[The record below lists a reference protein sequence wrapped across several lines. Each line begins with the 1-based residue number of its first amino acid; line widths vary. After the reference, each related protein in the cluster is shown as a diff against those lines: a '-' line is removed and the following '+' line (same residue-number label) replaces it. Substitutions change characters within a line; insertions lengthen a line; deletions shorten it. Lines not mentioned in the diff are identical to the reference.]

1 MIDATFVKSIT
12 DLAQVETFVVDGKT
26 YSTEPLYL
34 VREPLP
40 LQPPQPQQ
48 PVALPIPSH
57 IAVTTLTGFAELV
70 RQRVEKFDTSDYVIQ
85 VVNEGEVALVKKYS
99 DECGRRLKL
108 IVAKPVP
115 FEKYQ
120 YDKFLDQETFIVSIN
135 ALFAATPDK
144 DYILG
149 IASNITDNAT
159 SVSEDNGISQK
170 LTVKVGMQLADTITV
185 RPQIDLAPYRI
196 FPECQQPI
204 SKFVFRARGGK
215 DPSFMLKEAD
225 GGIWKI
231 TAINE
236 VRRVLATFALEG
248 LEIIA

>member
-1 MIDATFVKSIT
+1 VHEVRP
-12 DLAQVETFVVDGKT
+12 AQ
-26 YSTEPLYL
+26 P
-34 VREPLP
+34 R
-40 LQPPQPQQ
+40 QPI
-48 PVALPIPSH
+48 ALPIPTA
-57 IAVTTLTGFAELV
+57 IKVTTLAGFAELV
-70 RQRVEKFDTSDYVIQ
+70 RQRIEKFEPADYVIH
-85 VVNEGEVALVKKYS
+85 VVGEREVSLVKKYV
-99 DECGRRLKL
+99 GREWPSPDADHGRAGRVRGIRNTTTGLTRRRSSS
-108 IVAKPVP
+108 P
-115 FEKYQ
+115 
-120 YDKFLDQETFIVSIN
+120 IN
-135 ALFAATPDK
+135 ALFAATADK

-185 RPQIDLAPYRI
+185 RPQVDLAPYRI

-215 DPSFMLKEAD
+215 DPRFMLKEAD

-236 VRRVLATFALEG
+236 VRRLLATFALEG

>member
-1 MIDATFVKSIT
+1 MIDASFVQKIT
-12 DLAQVETFVVDGKT
+12 DLAEVQTFVVTDDQGVNRT
-26 YSTEPLYL
+26 YTTSAVHE
-34 VREPLP
+34 VRPA
-40 LQPPQPQQ
+40 QPRQPI
-48 PVALPIPSH
+48 ALPIPTA
-57 IAVTTLTGFAELV
+57 IKVTTLAGFAELV
-70 RQRVEKFDTSDYVIQ
+70 RQRIEKFNPADYVIH
-85 VVNEGEVALVKKYS
+85 VVGEREVSLVKKTS
-99 DECGRRLKL
+99 DESGRRLTL
-108 IVAKPVP
+108 ITAEPVE
-115 FEKYQ
+115 FEEYA
-120 YDKFLDQETFIVSIN
+120 YDDWLDQETFIISVN
-135 ALFAATPDK
+135 ALFASTADK

-185 RPQIDLAPYRI
+185 RPQVDLAPYRI